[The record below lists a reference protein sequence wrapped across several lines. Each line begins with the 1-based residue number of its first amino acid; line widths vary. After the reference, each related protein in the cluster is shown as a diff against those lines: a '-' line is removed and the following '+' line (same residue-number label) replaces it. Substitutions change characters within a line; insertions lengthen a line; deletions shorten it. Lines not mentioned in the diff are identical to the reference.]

1 MRTGVEKIIKW
12 VCAGM
17 LISGTGLLGIIALIQ
32 LSRNY
37 TEHQV
42 IELLNQVNGGPVSN
56 VELLLGSP
64 KDIISDPENM
74 IAKLEHIGA
83 VVPANISE
91 YSELSFFIHRGPP
104 YRYVLIFSLED
115 SKNVDHSDWCG
126 M

>member
-1 MRTGVEKIIKW
+1 MRAVVEKIIKW
-12 VCAGM
+12 VCVGM
-17 LISGTGLLGIIALIQ
+17 LITVAGLLGIILLIQ

-42 IELLNQVNGGPVSN
+42 VELLNKVNGGPVSN

-64 KDIISDPENM
+64 NDIISDPEKM
-74 IAKLEHIGA
+74 TTKLEHIGA

-91 YSELSFFIHRGPP
+91 YSELSFFVHRGPP
-104 YRYVLIFSLED
+104 YRYVLIFSLPD